1 MSIYLFGFVS
11 TFKGTTLHMNWKS
24 RNVNWKIRWLRNYGK
39 LEFNLC
45 VCVSPPLMSFSPSA
59 NNVGTQACAQACL
72 IAMALRSACITS
84 WHPQNSIPARKPK
97 NASSAPRPIAIVQ
110 CNSLGHPLV
119 KRHGT
124 RGVIIPVNL
133 KEIPPGDHWGFSYRI
148 LAKVSRSFFLV
159 IQELPP
165 ELRNTVRSLM
175 FSSFFPILWSDV
187 RFQATHGYD
196 N

>member
-1 MSIYLFGFVS
+1 MA
-11 TFKGTTLHMNWKS
+11 
-24 RNVNWKIRWLRNYGK
+24 
-39 LEFNLC
+39 
-45 VCVSPPLMSFSPSA
+45 FSPSA
-59 NNVGTQACAQACL
+59 NDVGTQACAQACL

-133 KEIPPGDHWGFSYRI
+133 KEIPPGDHWAFSYRI

-165 ELRNTVRSLM
+165 ELRNTVRSPCSAP
-175 FSSFFPILWSDV
+175 FSQFYCLTSDFNRRMDTITREFSGFFSEITGSFGCIK
-187 RFQATHGYD
+187 RIKTEA
-196 N
+196 